1 MLCMGYA
8 RSGQYGRFVN
18 SGDTQWYKLSV
29 VKREERKIR
38 RESSEVW
45 DIIEIRK
52 FIHTQNG
59 QKASMQDQK
68 RNQAASSHGQMRVS
82 AERRDWFAPAAI
94 SPLSE
99 ETEIASVPDPNS
111 TISAAARAAERI
123 RLRQGVMHVRLRHL
137 YCTLEE
143 QADPALRGQAFVVGT
158 GTGRPNEP
166 GRVID
171 VSPAALRLGVS
182 PGMPLRRAYRLAP
195 RARFLPAS
203 HQRYQPLLQ
212 RIKECY
218 RSYSRI
224 IESIP
229 FADAYIDL
237 RGCELSFDSPVALG
251 ERLCQELSELGLVPL
266 IGIANGKALAEL
278 AALMSRKD
286 GRQGVLYVPPG
297 REASFVQTLPLSIL
311 LQVRAA
317 GAGMPAALPELDE
330 REPANSRPADIE
342 GRSEQADTVAV
353 AEAVNH
359 CKDFGITTFAQV
371 SLLNEGGLTRRLG
384 QLGSWIY
391 QLACGDDASLVVPDA
406 PPLSQNARV
415 RFQHAADADE
425 ACEAIRRLANYLS
438 DRLREQRLKGRV
450 IALML
455 WPNKPTRE
463 TRRLVIDENGEEVAV
478 TASEETTGGQM
489 VLERHTDEAD
499 VIAHNILMLF
509 AHYHRP
515 ACHYLQ
521 VQVRIGDIVSPS
533 PVSYMP
539 PQRPRGRLTR
549 KL

>member
-1 MLCMGYA
+1 
-8 RSGQYGRFVN
+8 
-18 SGDTQWYKLSV
+18 
-29 VKREERKIR
+29 
-38 RESSEVW
+38 
-45 DIIEIRK
+45 
-52 FIHTQNG
+52 
-59 QKASMQDQK
+59 MQDQK
-68 RNQAASSHGQMRVS
+68 RNLGEIQGGEEQRPWPAYVTVPPLAEVS
-82 AERRDWFAPAAI
+82 EAV
-94 SPLSE
+94 
-99 ETEIASVPDPNS
+99 SVPDPNS
-111 TISAAARAAERI
+111 TISSAARAAERA

-143 QADPALRGQAFVVGT
+143 QADPSLRGLAFVVGT

-171 VSPAALRLGVS
+171 ASPAAMRLGVS

-203 HQRYQPLLQ
+203 YERYQPRLQ

-218 RSYSRI
+218 RTYSRI

-237 RGCELSFDSPVALG
+237 RGCELSFDSPVVLG
-251 ERLCQELSELGLVPL
+251 EQLCRELSELGLVPL

-297 REASFVQTLPLSIL
+297 REASFVQTLPLSML

-317 GAGMPAALPELDE
+317 GAGLPAALPELE
-330 REPANSRPADIE
+330 EHEGSNSRIPDIE
-342 GRSEQADTVAV
+342 ARSEQVDAVAV
-353 AEAVNH
+353 SETVSH
-359 CKDFGITTFAQV
+359 FRDFGITTFAQV
-371 SLLNEGGLTRRLG
+371 SLLSEDGLTRRLG
-384 QLGSWIY
+384 RLGTWIY
-391 QLACGDDASLVVPDA
+391 QLACGNDTSLVVPDA

-415 RFQHAADADE
+415 RFHHAADADE

-438 DRLREQRLKGRV
+438 GRLREQRLRGRV
-450 IALML
+450 IALVL
-455 WPNKPTRE
+455 WPNRPARE
-463 TRRLVIDENGEEVAV
+463 TRRLVIDEHGEEVAV
-478 TASEETTGGQM
+478 TASEETTGGQV

-499 VIAHNILMLF
+499 VLAHHILMLF

-515 ACHYLQ
+515 AYRYLQ
-521 VQVRIGDIVSPS
+521 VQVRIGDIISPS
-533 PVSYMP
+533 PASYMP